1 MTTSLLHLIIGG
13 TLGALATLLFKQ
25 PNIGIA
31 VGTAFGFIRQI
42 QEIETKGF
50 KVFPEFIAAVLGSL
64 IGSSAI
70 NMML

>member
-1 MTTSLLHLIIGG
+1 MKTYLLHLIIGG

-42 QEIETKGF
+42 QEIETKGV
-50 KVFPEFIAAVLGSL
+50 KVFPKFIATVLGSL
-64 IGSSAI
+64 IGASLV
-70 NMML
+70 NLML